1 MRDVPRRGART
12 HVDPATGAFCGTSN
26 GIKKRVSGVPK
37 WGVGAHVDLAT
48 GAFGVAPYGATKRVM
63 GRAEKKGA
71 DACGPCHWGLRCS
84 SLWGHETN
92 EWRAETKGA
101 DACGPCQWGLRWG
114 SLRGNE
120 TCEGRARTMGADAYG
135 HCHQGLRPSVELRR
149 ARVARIFPPSPVGPL
164 SDGPRASPNY
174 FQMQFPCTFIFCPT
188 CFWNYDPF

>member
-1 MRDVPRRGART
+1 MGGGGACGPCHWGLRCSSLWGHET
-12 HVDPATGAFCGTSN
+12 CDGAC
-26 GIKKRVSGVPK
+26 R
-37 WGVGAHVDLAT
+37 
-48 GAFGVAPYGATKRVM
+48 
-63 GRAEKKGA
+63 KKGA

-149 ARVARIFPPSPVGPL
+149 ARVARISPPSPVGPL
-164 SDGPRASPNY
+164 SDGPRASPNC

-188 CFWNYDPF
+188 CFWNYDPFYVFLISANFLNFPSGEHKIVPVNIKSSW